1 MPKILQYRRCAVL
14 LGVKMTYSRKLKKT
28 GKEFAFN
35 IAVNSISILIIIIV
49 LVPLIFVLA
58 ASFSDPDLVLKGKVL
73 LFPKGFTLKAYH
85 MVFENSDIWRGYLN
99 TIIYTVA
106 GTAISVVLTILAAY
120 PLSRSQFFGRKYL
133 LLILLFT
140 MYFNGGMIPTYL
152 LVRDMGMY
160 DSIWAI
166 ILPSAIS
173 TYNLIVAKTFFET
186 SIPNE
191 LYESALLDG
200 CGNIKMLN
208 KIVLPLAKSIIA
220 ILILYYAVNMWNSYF
235 SALIY
240 LNDDKKY
247 PLQIILRNILLIGQ
261 TEQFGTNDVG
271 MAEKIKMA
279 EALKYS
285 VIVVS
290 SIPMIILYQFVQ
302 KHFVKGVMIG
312 AIKG

>member
-1 MPKILQYRRCAVL
+1 MIHTAKMKQTRRETAFHI
-14 LGVKMTYSRKLKKT
+14 GVNLS
-28 GKEFAFN
+28 
-35 IAVNSISILIIIIV
+35 SILVIIIM

-73 LFPKGFTLKAYH
+73 LYPKGITMKAYQ
-85 MVFENSDIWRGYLN
+85 MVFENNEIWRGYMN
-99 TIIYTVA
+99 TIFYTVT
-106 GTAISVVLTILAAY
+106 GTLISVALTILAAY
-120 PLSRSQFFGRKYL
+120 PLSRKQFFGRKIL
-133 LLILLFT
+133 LLIMVFT

-152 LVRDMGMY
+152 LVRDLGMY
-160 DSIWAI
+160 NSVWAI
-166 ILPSAIS
+166 ILPAAIS

-186 SIPNE
+186 SIPEE
-191 LYESALLDG
+191 LFESALLDG
-200 CGNIKMLN
+200 CGNIKMLF
-208 KIVLPLAKSIIA
+208 KIVLPLAKSILA
-220 ILILYYAVNMWNSYF
+220 ILVLYYAVDMWNSYF
-235 SALIY
+235 NALIY
-240 LNDDKKY
+240 LNEDKKY

-279 EALKYS
+279 EAVKYA

-290 SIPMIILYQFVQ
+290 SLPMIILYQFVQ

>member
-1 MPKILQYRRCAVL
+1 MGER
-14 LGVKMTYSRKLKKT
+14 MTTIKNYKKT
-28 GKEFAFN
+28 RNEFAFN
-35 IAVNSISILIIIIV
+35 MAVNTLGILIIIIV
-49 LVPLIFVLA
+49 LVPLLFVLA

-73 LFPKGFTLKAYH
+73 LIPKGFTLKAYH

-99 TIIYTVA
+99 TIIYTVT
-106 GTAISVVLTILAAY
+106 GTSISLVLTILAAY
-120 PLSRSQFFGRKYL
+120 PLSRSQLFGRKYL

-140 MYFNGGMIPTYL
+140 MYFNGGMVPTYL
-152 LVRDMGMY
+152 LVRNLGFY
-160 DSIWAI
+160 NSIWAI
-166 ILPSAIS
+166 VLPAAVS

-186 SIPNE
+186 SIPKE

-200 CGNIKMLN
+200 CGNIRMLT

-220 ILILYYAVNMWNSYF
+220 ILVLYYAVDMWNSYF